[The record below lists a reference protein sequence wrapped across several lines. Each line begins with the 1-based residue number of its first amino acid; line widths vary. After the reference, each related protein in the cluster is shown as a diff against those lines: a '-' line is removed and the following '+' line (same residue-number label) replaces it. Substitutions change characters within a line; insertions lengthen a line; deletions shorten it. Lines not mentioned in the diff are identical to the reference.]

1 VQKRLQ
7 PDCGGQNGTSGPVER
22 TTEDPEAYQARV
34 LQRLGVF
41 FGGERR
47 EGIDLPDAPEPDRGV
62 LRARDYY
69 ARTRQ
74 RWTCVLLSPE
84 FVQHL
89 SPEARQQLVAER
101 EALGD
106 QRSARGGLSLEEE
119 DLLTLVLDTLLDEPE
134 GQRARLQICVDEEDA
149 RAVLPVWKNQYV
161 LPLMADVSKQPYQLL
176 FPVPVYTAKG
186 KPWNG
191 LPDLQAKFEA
201 LLEKYRREAEQ
212 ATPPQP
218 RGKKR

>member
-1 VQKRLQ
+1 MQKRLQ

-34 LQRLGVF
+34 LQRLGIF

-47 EGIDLPDAPEPDRGV
+47 EATQYPDAPEPAGGV
-62 LRARDYY
+62 LRAGDYY

-74 RWTCVLLSPE
+74 RWTGVLLSPE

-89 SPEARQQLVAER
+89 SPEARQQLIAER
-101 EALGD
+101 EKLGH
-106 QRSARGGLSLEEE
+106 QRSSRGLSLEEE
-119 DLLTLVLDTLLDEPE
+119 DLLALALDMLLDEPE
-134 GQRARLQICVDEEDA
+134 GQRAMLQICVDEEDA

-186 KPWNG
+186 KPWKG
-191 LPDLQAKFEA
+191 LPDLQACFER
-201 LLEKYRREAEQ
+201 LLEKYRQESKR
-212 ATPPQP
+212 ATPPQQ
-218 RGKKR
+218 RGKKK